1 MTFSIPPFFR
11 QLGRRPKTVAGGSVV
26 FFLSLVALLAPY
38 ISPYDPNEPNLWKVF
53 SPPSLS
59 HLFGTDDLG
68 RDVFSRVIWGTRVSL
83 SVGLIAVGISAVIG
97 TVLGSIAG
105 YYGRVIDWTFMRLI
119 DVMLCIPS
127 LFLILAVIAL
137 LGPNILF
144 VMIVIGVTSWM
155 GIARLV
161 RAEFL
166 SLREREFVLAA
177 RSAGVKTHRII
188 LRHIL
193 PHAISPIMVAFT
205 MGIAGA
211 IMIEST
217 LSFLGIGVQ
226 PPTPSWG
233 NIINAGKDN
242 IDIAWWLVV
251 FPGIAIM
258 TAFLAFLFF
267 GEGIREASDP
277 RLKA

>member
-1 MTFSIPPFFR
+1 MTLTGR
-11 QLGRRPKTVAGGSVV
+11 QKA
-26 FFLSLVALLAPY
+26 ALLLMSLDVATATE
-38 ISPYDPNEPNLWKVF
+38 ILKGFDPQVVQELAVE
-53 SPPSLS
+53 LS
-59 HLFGTDDLG
+59 YLDAAGY
-68 RDVFSRVIWGTRVSL
+68 RNSQ
-83 SVGLIAVGISAVIG
+83 AG
-97 TVLGSIAG
+97 TVVTQEFYELLRKGPQFEFKSFLDEMLKNTLGQEK
-105 YYGRVIDWTFMRLI
+105 
-119 DVMLCIPS
+119 
-127 LFLILAVIAL
+127 AL
-137 LGPNILF
+137 QIQSDIQGLLKKKDPF
-144 VMIVIGVTSWM
+144 
-155 GIARLV
+155 
-161 RAEFL
+161 
-166 SLREREFVLAA
+166 LAA